1 MVSAL
6 VCAGACVLS
15 LVVTYVVCVLA
26 RVGGCVLSVVVTYV
40 ECVYLPV
47 WVSVCYLLL

>member
-15 LVVTYVVCVLA
+15 
-26 RVGGCVLSVVVTYV
+26 VVVTHV

-47 WVSVCYLLL
+47 WVSVLSVVVTCV